1 MTQHSIDRFANKT
14 TFKKISEND
23 EKKLQEMEN
32 RVYKVL
38 EHSVQCFNNQFAAL
52 EKMLSPK
59 ISTMQAFMDIYPDR
73 KYADKQLEK
82 NGFIN
87 SHLCVNAQTA
97 VQHTEPDSSYTI
109 ITVPKQS
116 KRTSKSRFEN
126 FGKFELIINDRKTI
140 VIPMKIGTIFTYSAY
155 MLTHRQQIAHENVHN
170 DPLINIVSYNSK
182 RLFSNMMESFRRDI
196 SADKKSIEQKN
207 HDVSE

>member
-1 MTQHSIDRFANKT
+1 
-14 TFKKISEND
+14 
-23 EKKLQEMEN
+23 
-32 RVYKVL
+32 
-38 EHSVQCFNNQFAAL
+38 
-52 EKMLSPK
+52 
-59 ISTMQAFMDIYPDR
+59 MQAFMDIYPER

-97 VQHTEPDSSYTI
+97 FQHTEPDSSYTI

-126 FGKFELIINDRKTI
+126 VGKFELIINDGKTI

-155 MLTHRQQIAHENVHN
+155 MLTHRQQIAHENSDN
-170 DPLINIVSYNSK
+170 DQLMNIVSYNSK

-196 SADKKSIEQKN
+196 SEDKKSIGQK
-207 HDVSE
+207 